1 MKGKMA
7 VEEDQASVKGVAEVR
22 VVSPLSPHPTG

>member
-7 VEEDQASVKGVAEVR
+7 VEEEQASVKGVEEVR
-22 VVSPLSPHPTG
+22 VASPLSPHPTG